1 MEAKDIFNLNCMI
14 LKDDNGKAL
23 PKKVQKRVN
32 DFINH
37 LPKVPWF
44 NPSPDLKKED
54 VEKQVKFTLDCFGV
68 KAKVKYGKLQKQE
81 DWASARA
88 SAWDSAWA
96 SAWDSARASA
106 WDSAWASAWASAR
119 ASAWDSAWASAWDS
133 AWDSARDSARA
144 SAWASAWASV
154 EVLLKD
160 NADFKKKYPNGA
172 FKQLFKLWEM
182 GLYPVGV
189 LKNKK
194 FVIYVPPCKTDFPF
208 EI

>member
-1 MEAKDIFNLNCMI
+1 MI

-81 DWASARA
+81 DW
-88 SAWDSAWA
+88 
-96 SAWDSARASA
+96 DSAR
-106 WDSAWASAWASAR
+106 
-119 ASAWDSAWASAWDS
+119 DSAWASAWDS
-133 AWDSARDSARA
+133 AWD
-144 SAWASAWASV
+144 SAWASV

>member
-1 MEAKDIFNLNCMI
+1 MI

-96 SAWDSARASA
+96 S
-106 WDSAWASAWASAR
+106 
-119 ASAWDSAWASAWDS
+119 
-133 AWDSARDSARA
+133 
-144 SAWASAWASV
+144 V

>member
-1 MEAKDIFNLNCMI
+1 MI

-88 SAWDSAWA
+88 SA
-96 SAWDSARASA
+96 RASA
-106 WDSAWASAWASAR
+106 WDSAWASAR
-119 ASAWDSAWASAWDS
+119 DSAWASAWDS
-133 AWDSARDSARA
+133 AWD
-144 SAWASAWASV
+144 SAWASV

>member
-1 MEAKDIFNLNCMI
+1 MI

-88 SAWDSAWA
+88 SAW
-96 SAWDSARASA
+96 
-106 WDSAWASAWASAR
+106 
-119 ASAWDSAWASAWDS
+119 
-133 AWDSARDSARA
+133 
-144 SAWASAWASV
+144 ASAWASV

>member
-1 MEAKDIFNLNCMI
+1 MI

-81 DWASARA
+81 DWDSAR
-88 SAWDSAWA
+88 DSAWA
-96 SAWDSARASA
+96 SAWD
-106 WDSAWASAWASAR
+106 
-119 ASAWDSAWASAWDS
+119 
-133 AWDSARDSARA
+133 
-144 SAWASAWASV
+144 SAWASV